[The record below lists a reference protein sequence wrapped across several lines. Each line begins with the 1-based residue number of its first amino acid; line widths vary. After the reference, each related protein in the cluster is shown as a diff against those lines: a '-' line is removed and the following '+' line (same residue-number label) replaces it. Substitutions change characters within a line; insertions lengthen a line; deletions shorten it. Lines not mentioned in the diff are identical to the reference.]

1 MRHNKFGDNKMGKR
15 KGGVKRDEKELS
27 ATPIMGQP
35 ETVYDM
41 VNKYGT
47 YEIQPTNDSDNEY
60 PMISQGLPTNNR
72 KEYRFGEK

>member
-1 MRHNKFGDNKMGKR
+1 M
-15 KGGVKRDEKELS
+15 ELS

-41 VNKYGT
+41 LNKYGT

-60 PMISQGLPTNNR
+60 PTISQGLPNEAAHR
-72 KEYRFGEK
+72 